1 MKILMAARR
10 YPPDVYSGTETVF
23 ANLYQRART
32 HHEVRLV
39 AGWQRSRGLVPAEA
53 TAVRLGGMS
62 KARAWARM
70 ARVIFA
76 EARRFQPDVIL
87 SNSIEVPPTGVPT
100 ACIVHDLNFGHA
112 NAGLSARLKAGFYA
126 AQGRSLK
133 AIITVSSA
141 SARALVAAGVPEGRI
156 RVVHNGVDT
165 DVFKPAPRTD
175 DGMVRFAYPS
185 RILPGKGQHLAIDA
199 IARLPALYKRKA
211 HLTIVG
217 AITDPVYLD
226 QLRVQAFNQPVTF
239 AFDVPEIQPYYQAAD
254 VIVYPTVMEEG
265 FGFTAV
271 EGMACGKPVIWFDQP
286 AVREATGG
294 IGVPVDRGDVTGLRD
309 AMVRLIKDAD
319 ERKRLGAAGR
329 RYAENNLSW
338 LRVWDQ
344 YEAILQAIAG

>member
-23 ANLYQRART
+23 ANLYHWARQ

-39 AGWQRSRGLVPAEA
+39 VGWTRARDLVPPEA
-53 TAVRLGGMS
+53 VAVCLKDKRKAVAWALM
-62 KARAWARM
+62 ARA
-70 ARVIFA
+70 IFS
-76 EARRFQPDVIL
+76 EVRRWKPDVVL
-87 SNSIEVPPTGVPT
+87 SNSIEVPPMGVST
-100 ACIVHDLNFGHA
+100 ACIVHDLNFGRA
-112 NAGLSARLKAGFYA
+112 EGGYVDRLKAHFYA
-126 AQGRSLK
+126 MRARSLETV
-133 AIITVSSA
+133 ITVSGA

-156 RVVHNGVDT
+156 RVVHNGVDVNYFSPV
-165 DVFKPAPRTD
+165 DRTGED
-175 DGMVRFAYPS
+175 TVRFTYPS

-199 IARLPALYKRKA
+199 IARLPAKYKRRA

-217 AITDPVYLD
+217 AINDPVYLD

-239 AFDVPEIQPYYQAAD
+239 ALNVPEIGPYYQDAD

-294 IGVPVDRGDVTGLRD
+294 IGLPVDRGDVMGLRD
-309 AMVRLIKDAD
+309 AMLQLIKSPEDRA
-319 ERKRLGAAGR
+319 RLGTAGR
-329 RYAENNLSW
+329 QYAVNNLSW
-338 LRVWDQ
+338 ERVWEQ
-344 YEAILQAIAG
+344 YEAALQALGR